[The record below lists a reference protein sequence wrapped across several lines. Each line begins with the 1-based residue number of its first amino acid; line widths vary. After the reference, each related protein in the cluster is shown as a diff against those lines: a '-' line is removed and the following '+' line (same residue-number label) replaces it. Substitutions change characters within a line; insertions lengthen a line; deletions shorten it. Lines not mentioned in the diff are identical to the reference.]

1 MEVPR
6 SVLDGYD
13 SAMKTTIE
21 GIQKELKVTLSLVD
35 YSQPIELVRRELTTI
50 MDAYCGAASSAGAR
64 ISSEFYNGL
73 RQMATG
79 KSGTLSLQSGRV
91 PEETERAVRAFLQKL
106 VEEDEEGLEEL
117 LMERV
122 ELEAKKAAAYNTID
136 NARRDPDKPRFARVP
151 QGEKTCD
158 FCIMLASRG
167 PVYPTEESAGA
178 FTKYHTN
185 CDCKVVPFW
194 GTSVN
199 GASRRK
205 SGMSVEGYDPDKY
218 YAQYRELM
226 KNPTFVARME
236 RASARAYERMKLRAG
251 RNR

>member
-13 SAMKTTIE
+13 SAMKTTI
-21 GIQKELKVTLSLVD
+21 GAIQNELKATLSLVD

-64 ISSEFYNGL
+64 LSSEFYNGL

-91 PEETERAVRAFLQKL
+91 PEATERSVRAFLSKL
-106 VEEDEEGLEEL
+106 ADGDEEGLEDL
-117 LMERV
+117 LLERV
-122 ELEAKKAAAYNTID
+122 EIEAKRAAAYNTID
-136 NARRDPDKPRFARVP
+136 NVRNDPDKPRFARVP

-158 FCIMLASRG
+158 FCLMLASRG
-167 PVYPTEESAGA
+167 PVYLTEESAGA
-178 FTKYHTN
+178 FTKFHTN

-194 GTSVN
+194 GTT
-199 GASRRK
+199 GAGYSRRT
-205 SGMSVEGYDPDKY
+205 SAMRVEGYDPDAY
-218 YAQYRELM
+218 YVQYRDLL
-226 KNPTFVARME
+226 KSPKFAARMK
-236 RASARAYERMKLRAG
+236 RAAANAG
-251 RNR
+251 KRRTQKRRGA

>member
-64 ISSEFYNGL
+64 LSSEFYNGL

-91 PEETERAVRAFLQKL
+91 PEATERSVRAFLSKL
-106 VEEDEEGLEEL
+106 ADGDEEGLEDL
-117 LMERV
+117 LLERV
-122 ELEAKKAAAYNTID
+122 ATSRD
-136 NARRDPDKPRFARVP
+136 SRGCRRARRPA
-151 QGEKTCD
+151 T
-158 FCIMLASRG
+158 
-167 PVYPTEESAGA
+167 SA
-178 FTKYHTN
+178 
-185 CDCKVVPFW
+185 
-194 GTSVN
+194 
-199 GASRRK
+199 
-205 SGMSVEGYDPDKY
+205 
-218 YAQYRELM
+218 
-226 KNPTFVARME
+226 
-236 RASARAYERMKLRAG
+236 
-251 RNR
+251 